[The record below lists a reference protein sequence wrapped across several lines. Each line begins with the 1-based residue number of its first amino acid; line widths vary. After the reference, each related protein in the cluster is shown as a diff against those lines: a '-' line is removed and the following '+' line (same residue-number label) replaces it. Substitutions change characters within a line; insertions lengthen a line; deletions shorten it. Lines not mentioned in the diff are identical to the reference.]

1 MFHKYG
7 LTTFVLLALAVCL
20 PAFAEQDGAAPQKS
34 DTGGDCSA
42 CHRTS
47 SPSMD
52 DLLPA
57 AKCRRLPVHENLDE
71 AALEQPDVVI
81 MDQLT
86 DIYVPV
92 VFPHKLHAGMEAIG
106 TGCTACH
113 HHGEEGKIVACR
125 TCHEKTN
132 DPGNLQRPG
141 LKGAYHR
148 QCLGCHREWSHD
160 TACIFCH
167 AKRGAGAKGES
178 KTNADATDITGKLH
192 PNVAAPDK
200 TVYPTPEQEANS
212 MVTFHHKDHVELFGK
227 RCVDCHQK
235 ENCSRCHDTAGPKKH
250 EREDPHEDCIKCH
263 DTSDNCGK
271 CHQDHEA
278 PSFDHNTSTPFVLK
292 EFHKQVACAK
302 CHKEGKF
309 AMDKKACKDCH
320 EAAWFPA
327 KESFDHAKA
336 GLVFSEA
343 HKDNEC
349 EACHPNGL
357 GEVPDCTVC
366 HDDKKYPQD
375 LPGERVP
382 GGNEAPAEEKP
393 ATGEQPA
400 AEETP
405 AAAEVPAA
413 AEQPSATDES
423 AEGTK

>member
-1 MFHKYG
+1 MFLK
-7 LTTFVLLALAVCL
+7 LRLLILVLFVAVLCL
-20 PAFAEQDGAAPQKS
+20 PAVSEQAEAAQSAPQK
-34 DTGGDCSA
+34 TEPNIDCSP
-42 CHRTS
+42 CHKTS

-52 DLLPA
+52 DLLPGA
-57 AKCRRLPVHENLDE
+57 RCRRPQAHENLDE
-71 AALEQPDVVI
+71 ATPEQPDVVI

-106 TGCTACH
+106 SGCTACH
-113 HHGEEGKIVACR
+113 HHGEEGKIVTCR
-125 TCHEKTN
+125 TCHEKSN

-148 QCLGCHREWSHD
+148 QCLACHREWSHD

-167 AKRGAGAKGES
+167 AKRGANPGGES

-192 PNVAAPDK
+192 PNVAVPDK
-200 TVYPTPEQEANS
+200 TVYPTPEQEAGS

-235 ENCSRCHDTAGPKKH
+235 ENCSRCHDTAGPQKH
-250 EREDPHEDCIKCH
+250 ERQDPHEDCVKCH
-263 DTSDNCGK
+263 DVSDNCAK
-271 CHQDHEA
+271 CHKDHEV
-278 PSFDHNTSTPFVLK
+278 PTFDHNTSTPFILK

-309 AMDKKACKDCH
+309 DLGEKVCKDCH
-320 EAAWFPA
+320 EPTWFPP

-349 EACHPNGL
+349 EACHANGL
-357 GEVPDCTVC
+357 GETPDCTTC
-366 HDDKKYPQD
+366 HDDKKYPTD
-375 LPGERVP
+375 LPGKRV
-382 GGNEAPAEEKP
+382 GEGQEAPAEDKAATPEEPKP
-393 ATGEQPA
+393 EEPKPA
-400 AEETP
+400 AE
-405 AAAEVPAA
+405 
-413 AEQPSATDES
+413 
-423 AEGTK
+423 TK